1 VSKLGALVAI
11 PLGLFAIKQLQK
23 QFPDE
28 KDSKPVV
35 DPTPVVDSTPIVP
48 LVPTLPKATP
58 AEPIIPFKT
67 LDQRAK
73 EAAFQREQ
81 EAKTREEL
89 IGIGPSGFLSL

>member
-1 VSKLGALVAI
+1 MSKLGTLVAI

-35 DPTPVVDSTPIVP
+35 DPAPVVPTPVVP
-48 LVPTLPKATP
+48 LVPTLPKATR

-67 LDQRAK
+67 VDQRAQ
-73 EAAFQREQ
+73 EAAFIARQQKITREQ
-81 EAKTREEL
+81 VLSRLKA
-89 IGIGPSGFLSL
+89 GFGL

>member
-1 VSKLGALVAI
+1 MSKLGALVAI

-35 DPTPVVDSTPIVP
+35 DPTPVVDSTPVVP
-48 LVPTLPKATP
+48 LVPTLPKATR

-67 LDQRAK
+67 VDQRAQ
-73 EAAFQREQ
+73 EAAFIARQQKITREQ
-81 EAKTREEL
+81 VLSRLKA
-89 IGIGPSGFLSL
+89 GFGL

>member
-1 VSKLGALVAI
+1 MSKLGALVAI

-35 DPTPVVDSTPIVP
+35 DPAPVVPTPVVP
-48 LVPTLPKATP
+48 LVPTLPKATR

-67 LDQRAK
+67 VDQRAQ
-73 EAAFQREQ
+73 EAAFIARQQKITREQ
-81 EAKTREEL
+81 VLSRLKA
-89 IGIGPSGFLSL
+89 GFGL

>member
-1 VSKLGALVAI
+1 MSKLGALVAI

-35 DPTPVVDSTPIVP
+35 DPAPVVPTPVVP
-48 LVPTLPKATP
+48 LVPTLPKATR

-67 LDQRAK
+67 VDQRA
-73 EAAFQREQ
+73 Q
-81 EAKTREEL
+81 
-89 IGIGPSGFLSL
+89 

>member
-1 VSKLGALVAI
+1 MSKLGTLVAI

-28 KDSKPVV
+28 KDPKPVV
-35 DPTPVVDSTPIVP
+35 LEPKIKVEPIVP
-48 LVPTLPKATP
+48 IIPKGPTAKP

-73 EAAFQREQ
+73 EAALIAQQRKQ
-81 EAKTREEL
+81 TRADIERRL
-89 IGIGPSGFLSL
+89 RAGFGL

>member
-35 DPTPVVDSTPIVP
+35 DPAPVVPTPVVP
-48 LVPTLPKATP
+48 LVPTLPKATR

-67 LDQRAK
+67 VDQRAQ
-73 EAAFQREQ
+73 EAAFIARQQKITREQ
-81 EAKTREEL
+81 VLSRLKA
-89 IGIGPSGFLSL
+89 GFGL